1 MTNKK
6 DRLTFLYWD
15 EPIWK
20 EKPTKQNKNEDN
32 TTRKESSDKRCP
44 TVSILSR
51 DNNNKDGD

>member
-1 MTNKK
+1 MNKQHQLGEDRGQLMTNKK

-32 TTRKESSDKRCP
+32 TTGTD
-44 TVSILSR
+44 R
-51 DNNNKDGD
+51 D